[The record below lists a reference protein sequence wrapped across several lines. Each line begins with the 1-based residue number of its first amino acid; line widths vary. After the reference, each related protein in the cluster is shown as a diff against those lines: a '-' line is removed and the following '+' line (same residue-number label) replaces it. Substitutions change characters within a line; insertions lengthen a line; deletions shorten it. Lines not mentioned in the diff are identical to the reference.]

1 MKLFGKG
8 LLKGLGITFKHTF
21 EREITVQYPEQRPFL
36 QNRFRGCLEF
46 DFAKCIAC
54 GLCTKACPN
63 NVLKLKTASIEGSK
77 KKKLMRY
84 IIDLQYCMFCNLC
97 VEACPHDCLSFNHNF
112 ELTQLKRDDI
122 AIVYDRPP
130 ELDQADLPV
139 AADGQEKQS
148 SAVVEEA
155 AQAKRTKQIEAM
167 KGALTKNPQK
177 ALSKLIEQEEDI
189 EILSALI
196 TADEKKLV
204 KIAELMIDD
213 RDKAAKIA
221 QAFVNKEKKDR
232 NKEGGEPA

>member
-1 MKLFGKG
+1 MFGKG

-21 EREITVQYPEQRPFL
+21 EREITVQYPEQMPFL

-46 DFAKCIAC
+46 DFTKCIAC

-63 NVLKLKTASIEGSK
+63 NVLKLETAAVEGSK

-112 ELTQLKRDDI
+112 ELSQLKRDDI
-122 AIVYDRPP
+122 RIIYDRPA
-130 ELDQADLPV
+130 ELDQADPPA
-139 AADGQEKQS
+139 AADGQERQS
-148 SAVVEEA
+148 SAAADEGA
-155 AQAKRTKQIEAM
+155 AQAKRIKQLEAM
-167 KGALTKNPQK
+167 KNALTKNPQK
-177 ALSKLIEQEEDI
+177 TLGKLIEQEGDI

-196 TADEKKLV
+196 TADEKKLA

-213 RDKAAKIA
+213 REKAVKIA

-232 NKEGGEPA
+232 NKEGGEQA